1 MVFVPQYSF
10 DVDASNGL
18 ISVLVP
24 VLVLGM
30 ADSGQVYY
38 FIVFKLGHSAWTGSN
53 GYANFGI
60 KKPDFLKKIGPLN
73 EVDRVS

>member
-1 MVFVPQYSF
+1 MNMFSK
-10 DVDASNGL
+10 
-18 ISVLVP
+18 
-24 VLVLGM
+24 
-30 ADSGQVYY
+30 VY
-38 FIVFKLGHSAWTGSN
+38 FLKLGHSAWTGAN

>member
-1 MVFVPQYSF
+1 MNMFSK
-10 DVDASNGL
+10 
-18 ISVLVP
+18 
-24 VLVLGM
+24 
-30 ADSGQVYY
+30 VY
-38 FIVFKLGHSAWTGSN
+38 FLKLGHSAWTGSN